1 MKKNKY
7 TITDVANMLG
17 VSRSTVSKAM
27 NNAPGVGPEVRQKIL
42 EFVDE
47 IGYKPNTLARGLS
60 KGKINIVA
68 LIFGDVRN
76 PFYSDLAF
84 YIQKILNEHGYMV
97 MVFNSEYKENKE
109 IEFVKL
115 TEQFNFAGLILI
127 TAQSND
133 LKKTLKKIE
142 APVVLV
148 NRTFEDYEGDAV
160 FLDNFQAGYIATMHL
175 MELGHK
181 RIGFIAGQI
190 TSSSVEQ
197 RLAGY
202 LQVIKNYHLTHM
214 EEDIML
220 ADLSFDTGYRI
231 AEEIIK
237 DIKNRPSAYVI
248 ANDMSALGF
257 MDCCKQYGVKI
268 PEMISIVS
276 FDDITFASLKDIEL
290 TTVSQHVKEMS
301 ENTARLMLRKLKNP
315 ETESER
321 VILEPTLIIRSTTGV
336 YDVNRFENS
345 QYK

>member
-1 MKKNKY
+1 MKRDKY

-42 EFVDE
+42 DFVEE

-60 KGKINIVA
+60 KGRINIVA

-97 MVFNSEYKENKE
+97 MVFNSEYKEEKE

-133 LKKTLKKIE
+133 LKNTLKKVKV
-142 APVVLV
+142 PVVLV
-148 NRTFEDYEGDAV
+148 NRTFEAYEGDAV

-175 MELGHK
+175 MELGHQ
-181 RIGFIAGQI
+181 RIGFIAGHI
-190 TSSSVEQ
+190 SSSSVEQ
-197 RLAGY
+197 RLEGY
-202 LQVIKNYHLTHM
+202 LQVIKNYHLTHI

-220 ADLSFDTGYRI
+220 SDLSFDTGYRM

-248 ANDMSALGF
+248 ANDMTALGF
-257 MDCCKQYGVKI
+257 MDCCKQHGIKI
-268 PEMISIVS
+268 PEMISIIS
-276 FDDITFASLKDIEL
+276 FDDIMFASLKDIEL

-301 ENTARLMLRKLKNP
+301 ENTAKLMLRKLKNP
-315 ETESER
+315 NAASER
-321 VILEPTLIIRSTTGV
+321 IVLEPTLMIRSTTGT
-336 YDVNRFENS
+336 YDENRFKS
-345 QYK
+345 VP